1 MSSISRQEGLKSLY
15 RGLVLRL
22 ARVASGQ
29 AIMWSVVLRI
39 ESFFEQR
46 GIEDRRIEDDIKE
59 FEKDLTR
66 QLPTGILMSNNV
78 QTSLTTKRNMRS

>member
-1 MSSISRQEGLKSLY
+1 LY
-15 RGLVLRL
+15 RGLILRL

-46 GIEDRRIEDDIKE
+46 ALNIGELDDIKE
-59 FEKDLTR
+59 IEKDFSN
-66 QLPTGILMSNNV
+66 LPRGILMSPTNVTSTGILMSHN
-78 QTSLTTKRNMRS
+78 K